1 MKSYWENTNWASTTV
16 LRAASWNINAWH
28 RMFFSLKPT
37 RLTEVD
43 EEPAVA
49 LPLILRHGHDA
60 GNVVLLLTVLFLRS
74 HKTLQR
80 FSIQHTRREARFKA
94 PRGKHPDCDS
104 RVTVKNWLLAIKLIL
119 EWKHVWNRKLGR
131 VLQLGT
137 TPQSRSEMLTPPQLG
152 LPLKSSRQNDILSNR
167 SWSGSRRKK
176 VPRRSTGSCDQG
188 IVLPGGKGF
197 DSISAA

>member
-1 MKSYWENTNWASTTV
+1 MMKSYWENTNWASTTV

-49 LPLILRHGHDA
+49 LSLILRHGHDA

-104 RVTVKNWLLAIKLIL
+104 RVTVKN
-119 EWKHVWNRKLGR
+119 
-131 VLQLGT
+131 
-137 TPQSRSEMLTPPQLG
+137 
-152 LPLKSSRQNDILSNR
+152 
-167 SWSGSRRKK
+167 
-176 VPRRSTGSCDQG
+176 
-188 IVLPGGKGF
+188 
-197 DSISAA
+197 